1 MEGKVTKALLP
12 QTTAARFGLQ
22 ASRICDLVKKET
34 VCLSESELTITPAFK
49 VLLIYT
55 AKAINTVVSC
65 KKPDKNCAL
74 F

>member
-34 VCLSESELTITPAFK
+34 LSA
-49 VLLIYT
+49 
-55 AKAINTVVSC
+55 
-65 KKPDKNCAL
+65 
-74 F
+74 